1 MRRSASFGPYD
12 GAGAAGTIGMGAA
25 TGGPWGAALAAG
37 AVGLNALQQG
47 MAGGDQED
55 LLKRQIEAQQQQT
68 LIGLLQDE
76 MMRQQ
81 QNRQMGAEIP
91 LRQQLMRNILDPTA
105 NQHGRLAANLTP
117 RTYQSGTPGVPS
129 MTPPTTSQGPPGMFG
144 MPTQQTQYGAPAS
157 PQQLASLVP
166 DFSKFAGA
174 SQKAQQMTAGITPEA
189 YQRDSTLP
197 LLNQFDLTRG
207 SYLSGDN
214 GINEAGEESL
224 VNQLGQ
230 GQRPQDIAPG
240 GRAPFRGDVSQIPTE
255 NRRADGWSD
264 QDIQI
269 LQRAKAN
276 GATPVE
282 LEMLKRQ
289 LRNDGR

>member
-1 MRRSASFGPYD
+1 MDPATAQR
-12 GAGAAGTIGMGAA
+12 AADT
-25 TGGPWGAALAAG
+25 
-37 AVGLNALQQG
+37 GLNALNAAMTFFQDDPSDENRQLVRE
-47 MAGGDQED
+47 QE
-55 LLKRQIEAQQQQT
+55 
-68 LIGLLQDE
+68 LIRLLQDE

-129 MTPPTTSQGPPGMFG
+129 MTPPTPTQGPPNMLG
-144 MPTQQTQYGAPAS
+144 MPTQQTQYGAPADPS
-157 PQQLASLVP
+157 QLASLVP
-166 DFSKFAGA
+166 DFSKFQGA
-174 SQKAQQMTAGITPEA
+174 SDKANQMTAGITPEA

-197 LLNQFDLTRG
+197 MLNQFDLTRG

-214 GINEAGEESL
+214 GINEAGEESY
-224 VNQLGQ
+224 VNQLSQ

-240 GRAPFRGDVSQIPTE
+240 GRAPFRGPVSELPTE

-276 GATPVE
+276 GASPVE